1 MEKEK
6 EKTIDVLNSLIT
18 INNDR
23 IEGYETAS
31 KETEESDL
39 KALFAQFISTSQKC
53 KGELSREVMT
63 LGGDVA
69 EGTKVSGKFFRV
81 WMDVKAALTGKDR
94 KAILNSCEYGE
105 DEAKDTYDKVLENDS
120 EHLNP
125 NHISMITAQKMSL
138 KGDHDHIKAM
148 RDSLVEADH

>member
-6 EKTIDVLNSLIT
+6 AIEVLNSLIT

-39 KALFAQFISTSQKC
+39 KAMFAQFISTSQKC
-53 KGELSREVMT
+53 KDELSREVIT
-63 LGGDVA
+63 LGGEVA
-69 EGTKVSGKFFRV
+69 EGTKVSGKFFRA

-105 DEAKDTYDKVLENDS
+105 DEAKDTYEKALENDS

-125 NHISMITAQKMSL
+125 KQVSMIDTQKMSL
-138 KGDHDHIKAM
+138 KGDHDHIKAL
-148 RDSLVEADH
+148 RDALVEADH